1 LLFLPILLVLRQLIC
16 QFDPSE
22 FAAHVCV
29 VLWRELFRSV
39 ETASRDVDFIRE
51 VFVLKGQVRAA
62 LWTETP
68 RALPAR
74 LKPHR
79 LPPQRAALPPHPPQ
93 PPPTLY

>member
-1 LLFLPILLVLRQLIC
+1 MLRQLIC

-29 VLWRELFRSV
+29 ILWRELFRSV

-79 LPPQRAALPPHPPQ
+79 LAAYGSELRPRDAKPRDEWSASGSTTH
-93 PPPTLY
+93 